1 MKVGVLF
8 SGGKDST
15 FAAYTAKQEGYDLRC
30 LITLVP
36 NSLESYLFH
45 YPNITWTNLQAKAIG
60 LPIIKKSVLRIG
72 EAESEDLEKSIIIS
86 RDKYHIEGIISG
98 GIASNYQ
105 KTRFDKVCNKIGL
118 KHFSPIWLIE
128 PEIYMKKIIKSGF
141 QSIITGV
148 AAEGLDQ
155 NWLGRVIS
163 YKMIDELKEL
173 NRKKGL
179 HIAFEGG
186 EAETFV
192 TDCPLFRKRIVIQS
206 SIKHWFKDHGYLEIR
221 KATLLEKS

>member
-15 FAAYTAKQEGYDLRC
+15 FAAYIAKQKGYDLQC

-36 NSLESYLFH
+36 DSLESYLFH
-45 YPNITWTNLQAKAIG
+45 FPNIFWTALQAQAIG
-60 LPIIKKSVLRIG
+60 LPIIKRQVTGIG
-72 EAESEDLEKSIIIS
+72 EVESKDLEKSIMIS
-86 RDKYHIEGIISG
+86 KRDYQIEGIISG

-105 KTRFDKVCNKIGL
+105 KTRFDKVCDRIGL
-118 KHFSPIWLIE
+118 KHFAPIWLIE
-128 PEIYMKKIIKSGF
+128 PELYMKKIIESGF
-141 QSIITGV
+141 HTMIVGV

-155 NWLGRVIS
+155 NWLGRIIDIN
-163 YKMIDELKEL
+163 MIHELKEL
-173 NRKKGL
+173 NRKKGV

-192 TDCPLFRKRIVIQS
+192 IDCPLFKKKIEIQNS
-206 SIKHWFKDHGYLEIR
+206 VKHWFRDHGYLEIR
-221 KATLLEKS
+221 NAILSEKS